1 MVIPLIPK
9 VGYSFSCLN
18 FRLLSEKSDIT
29 MRFRLG
35 MVNYTVDHV
44 SHRNGKIGLK
54 TADRFKGLIVLK
66 VSSRLYFST
75 CVSYQ
80 VIVQNFEAKLCDTN
94 VMFGE
99 TVLYL
104 SHL

>member
-1 MVIPLIPK
+1 MCIRTATGDFATEVRYWVGEHKRGNPLGFRRQEFFI
-9 VGYSFSCLN
+9 FSWI
-18 FRLLSEKSDIT
+18 KDGIQK
-29 MRFRLG
+29 M
-35 MVNYTVDHV
+35 
-44 SHRNGKIGLK
+44 GLK

-66 VSSRLYFST
+66 VSSRLYFFT

-80 VIVQNFEAKLCDTN
+80 VIVQNFEAKLRDTN

-99 TVLYL
+99 TIHYL